1 MALVIVSSS
10 PVLNKKEDADQARQ
24 LDNSIASAATSSE
37 ARQQVSDATVA
48 QIAAAAVPIDAPAVP
63 SGPAAT
69 QPAQASPVATP
80 DEDEDEDDD
89 DDDDDDVGI
98 EDITDDDDDDED
110 DDEENEASS
119 DDDEEEDDEEDYFER
134 FFDDILGGNYETD
147 FSVFNSNPG
156 EGLVTDV
163 RRKSVRFPKT
173 TETTGRKQVNPLAI
187 DWRQLDM
194 LQWLD

>member
-1 MALVIVSSS
+1 M
-10 PVLNKKEDADQARQ
+10 
-24 LDNSIASAATSSE
+24 SE

-48 QIAAAAVPIDAPAVP
+48 QVAASALPIDAPAVP

-69 QPAQASPVATP
+69 QPAQASPAATP
-80 DEDEDEDDD
+80 DEDDDEDED

-147 FSVFNSNPG
+147 FSVFSNPG
-156 EGLVTDV
+156 EGLVGADA
-163 RRKSVRFPKT
+163 RRKSIRFPKT
-173 TETTGRKQVNPLAI
+173 TERSGRKHPNPLPI
-187 DWRQLDM
+187 DWRQLEL
-194 LQWLD
+194 LQ

>member
-10 PVLNKKEDADQARQ
+10 PVLNKREDADQARQ

-98 EDITDDDDDDED
+98 EDITDDDDDDD

-173 TETTGRKQVNPLAI
+173 TETTGRKQANPLPI

-194 LQWLD
+194 LQ